1 MAQLF
6 ETKIRYDKIQENGA
20 VKKVTEAYLVDALS
34 FTEAEA
40 RIIEEMTPYISG
52 DFSVAA
58 IKRTKIAE
66 IFFTSDVA
74 LAIGKYNSDIE
85 KALVRKDAKLLDKA
99 TSGDELIKAVNNT
112 DSRWYLFTVSF
123 ITLDEKSGKEK
134 KSSTQILVESSDITA
149 AKERFNEGMR
159 GTMADYEIAGINETN
174 YLEVF
179 KYSDKE
185 K

>member
-20 VKKVTEAYLVDALS
+20 VKKVTEAYLVDALT

-52 DFSVAA
+52 DFSVVA

-66 IFFTSDVA
+66 VFWNPEA
-74 LAIGKYNSDIE
+74 E
-85 KALVRKDAKLLDKA
+85 KWWTVK
-99 TSGDELIKAVNNT
+99 VN
-112 DSRWYLFTVSF
+112 F
-123 ITLDEKSGKEK
+123 ITLDDKTGVEK
-134 KSSTQILVESSDITA
+134 KSASLILVQADDDASARE
-149 AKERFNEGMR
+149 KFNEGMR
-159 GTMADYEIAGINETN
+159 DTMADYEIAGINETN

-179 KYSDKE
+179 KYSDKG

>member
-20 VKKVTEAYLVDALS
+20 VKKVTEAYLVDALT

-40 RIIEEMTPYISG
+40 RIIEEMAPYISG
-52 DFSVAA
+52 EFSVVA

-66 IFFTSDVA
+66 VFWNPEA
-74 LAIGKYNSDIE
+74 E
-85 KALVRKDAKLLDKA
+85 KWWTVK
-99 TSGDELIKAVNNT
+99 VN
-112 DSRWYLFTVSF
+112 F
-123 ITLDEKSGKEK
+123 ITLDEKTGVEK
-134 KSSTQILVESSDITA
+134 KSASLILVQADDDASARE
-149 AKERFNEGMR
+149 KFNEGMK

-179 KYSDKE
+179 KYSDKG

>member
-20 VKKVTEAYLVDALS
+20 VKKVTEAYLVDALT

-52 DFSVAA
+52 EFSVVA

-66 IFFTSDVA
+66 VFWNPEA
-74 LAIGKYNSDIE
+74 E
-85 KALVRKDAKLLDKA
+85 KWWTVK
-99 TSGDELIKAVNNT
+99 VN
-112 DSRWYLFTVSF
+112 F
-123 ITLDEKSGKEK
+123 ITLDEKNGVEK
-134 KSSTQILVESSDITA
+134 KSASLILVQADDDASARE
-149 AKERFNEGMR
+149 KFNEGMK

-179 KYSDKE
+179 KYSDKG

>member
-52 DFSVAA
+52 DFSVVA

-66 IFFTSDVA
+66 VFWNPEA
-74 LAIGKYNSDIE
+74 E
-85 KALVRKDAKLLDKA
+85 KWWTVK
-99 TSGDELIKAVNNT
+99 VN
-112 DSRWYLFTVSF
+112 F
-123 ITLDEKSGKEK
+123 ITLDEKSGVEK
-134 KSSTQILVESSDITA
+134 KSASLILVQADDDASARE
-149 AKERFNEGMR
+149 KFNEGMK

-179 KYSDKE
+179 NYKIKE
-185 K
+185 GV

>member
-52 DFSVAA
+52 DFCVVA

-66 IFFTSDVA
+66 VFWNPEA
-74 LAIGKYNSDIE
+74 E
-85 KALVRKDAKLLDKA
+85 KWWTVK
-99 TSGDELIKAVNNT
+99 VN
-112 DSRWYLFTVSF
+112 F
-123 ITLDEKSGKEK
+123 ITLDEKSGVEK
-134 KSSTQILVESSDITA
+134 KSASLILVQADDDASARE
-149 AKERFNEGMR
+149 KFNEGMK
-159 GTMADYEIAGINETN
+159 GTMAAYEIAGINETN
-174 YLEVF
+174 YIEVF

>member
-20 VKKVTEAYLVDALS
+20 VKKVTEAYLMDALT

-52 DFSVAA
+52 DFSVVA

-66 IFFTSDVA
+66 VFWNPEA
-74 LAIGKYNSDIE
+74 E
-85 KALVRKDAKLLDKA
+85 KWWTVK
-99 TSGDELIKAVNNT
+99 VN
-112 DSRWYLFTVSF
+112 F
-123 ITLDEKSGKEK
+123 ITLDDKTGVEK
-134 KSSTQILVESSDITA
+134 KSASLILVQADDDASARE
-149 AKERFNEGMR
+149 KFNEGMR
-159 GTMADYEIAGINETN
+159 DTMADYEIAGINETN

-179 KYSDKE
+179 KYSDGE
-185 K
+185 

>member
-20 VKKVTEAYLVDALS
+20 VKKVTEAYLVDALT

-52 DFSVAA
+52 DFSVVA

-66 IFFTSDVA
+66 VFWNPEA
-74 LAIGKYNSDIE
+74 E
-85 KALVRKDAKLLDKA
+85 KWWTVK
-99 TSGDELIKAVNNT
+99 VN
-112 DSRWYLFTVSF
+112 F
-123 ITLDEKSGKEK
+123 ITLDEKSGVEK
-134 KSSTQILVESSDITA
+134 KSASLILVQADDDASARE
-149 AKERFNEGMR
+149 KFNEGMKD
-159 GTMADYEIAGINETN
+159 TMADYEIAGINETN

>member
-20 VKKVTEAYLVDALS
+20 VKKVTEAYLVDALT

-52 DFSVAA
+52 DFSVVA

-66 IFFTSDVA
+66 IFWNPEA
-74 LAIGKYNSDIE
+74 E
-85 KALVRKDAKLLDKA
+85 KWWTVK
-99 TSGDELIKAVNNT
+99 VN
-112 DSRWYLFTVSF
+112 F
-123 ITLDEKSGKEK
+123 ITLDDKTGVEK
-134 KSSTQILVESSDITA
+134 KSASLILVQADDDASARE
-149 AKERFNEGMR
+149 KFNEGMR
-159 GTMADYEIAGINETN
+159 DTMADYEIAGINETN

-179 KYSDKE
+179 KYSDKG

>member
-20 VKKVTEAYLVDALS
+20 VKKVTQAYLVDALS

-52 DFSVAA
+52 DFSVVA

-66 IFFTSDVA
+66 VFWNPEA
-74 LAIGKYNSDIE
+74 E
-85 KALVRKDAKLLDKA
+85 KWWTVK
-99 TSGDELIKAVNNT
+99 VN
-112 DSRWYLFTVSF
+112 F
-123 ITLDEKSGKEK
+123 ITLDEKTGVEK
-134 KSSTQILVESSDITA
+134 KSASLILVQADDDASARE
-149 AKERFNEGMR
+149 KFNEGMK

-174 YLEVF
+174 YIEVF

>member
-20 VKKVTEAYLVDALS
+20 VKKVTEAYLVDALT

-52 DFSVAA
+52 DFSVVA

-66 IFFTSDVA
+66 VFWNPEA
-74 LAIGKYNSDIE
+74 E
-85 KALVRKDAKLLDKA
+85 KWWTVK
-99 TSGDELIKAVNNT
+99 VN
-112 DSRWYLFTVSF
+112 F
-123 ITLDEKSGKEK
+123 ITLDEKTGVEK
-134 KSSTQILVESSDITA
+134 KSASLILVQADDDASARE
-149 AKERFNEGMR
+149 KFNEGMK

-174 YLEVF
+174 YIEVF

>member
-20 VKKVTEAYLVDALS
+20 VKKVTEAYLVDAMT

-52 DFSVAA
+52 DFSVVA

-66 IFFTSDVA
+66 VFWNPEA
-74 LAIGKYNSDIE
+74 E
-85 KALVRKDAKLLDKA
+85 KWWTVK
-99 TSGDELIKAVNNT
+99 VN
-112 DSRWYLFTVSF
+112 F
-123 ITLDEKSGKEK
+123 ITLDEKTGVEK
-134 KSSTQILVESSDITA
+134 KSASLILVQADDDASARE
-149 AKERFNEGMR
+149 KFNEGMH

-179 KYSDKE
+179 KYSAK
-185 K
+185 KK

>member
-20 VKKVTEAYLVDALS
+20 VKKVTEAYLVDALL

-52 DFSVAA
+52 DFSVVA

-66 IFFTSDVA
+66 VFW
-74 LAIGKYNSDIE
+74 NSEAE
-85 KALVRKDAKLLDKA
+85 KWWTVK
-99 TSGDELIKAVNNT
+99 VN
-112 DSRWYLFTVSF
+112 F
-123 ITLDEKSGKEK
+123 ITLDDKTGVEK
-134 KSSTQILVESSDITA
+134 KSASLILVQADDDASARE
-149 AKERFNEGMR
+149 KFNEGMR
-159 GTMADYEIAGINETN
+159 DTMADYEIAGINETN

-179 KYSDKE
+179 KYSDKG

>member
-20 VKKVTEAYLVDALS
+20 VKKVTEAYLVDALT

-40 RIIEEMTPYISG
+40 RIIKEMTPYISG
-52 DFSVAA
+52 EFSVVA

-66 IFFTSDVA
+66 VFWNPEAEKWWTVKVNFFS
-74 LAIGKYNSDIE
+74 
-85 KALVRKDAKLLDKA
+85 
-99 TSGDELIKAVNNT
+99 
-112 DSRWYLFTVSF
+112 
-123 ITLDEKSGKEK
+123 LDEKTGVEK
-134 KSSTQILVESSDITA
+134 KSASLILVQADDDASARE
-149 AKERFNEGMR
+149 KFNEGMK

-179 KYSDKE
+179 SYKAKE
-185 K
+185 GV

>member
-6 ETKIRYDKIQENGA
+6 ETKILYDKIQENGA

-99 TSGDELIKAVNNT
+99 TSGDELIKAVNNNA
-112 DSRWYLFTVSF
+112 S
-123 ITLDEKSGKEK
+123 SG
-134 KSSTQILVESSDITA
+134 
-149 AKERFNEGMR
+149 
-159 GTMADYEIAGINETN
+159 
-174 YLEVF
+174 
-179 KYSDKE
+179 
-185 K
+185 

>member
-20 VKKVTEAYLVDALS
+20 MKKVTEAYLVDALT

-40 RIIEEMTPYISG
+40 RIIEEMTPCISG
-52 DFSVAA
+52 EFSVVA

-66 IFFTSDVA
+66 VFWNPEA
-74 LAIGKYNSDIE
+74 E
-85 KALVRKDAKLLDKA
+85 KWWTVK
-99 TSGDELIKAVNNT
+99 VN
-112 DSRWYLFTVSF
+112 F
-123 ITLDEKSGKEK
+123 ITLDEKTGVEK
-134 KSSTQILVESSDITA
+134 KSTSLILVQADNDVSARE
-149 AKERFNEGMR
+149 KFNEGMK
-159 GTMADYEIAGINETN
+159 GTMSDYEIAGINETN

-179 KYSDKE
+179 KYSDTE

>member
-6 ETKIRYDKIQENGA
+6 ETKIRYDKIQENGE
-20 VKKVTEAYLVDALS
+20 VKKVTEAYLVDALT

-52 DFSVAA
+52 EFSVVA

-66 IFFTSDVA
+66 VFWNPEA
-74 LAIGKYNSDIE
+74 E
-85 KALVRKDAKLLDKA
+85 KWWTVK
-99 TSGDELIKAVNNT
+99 VN
-112 DSRWYLFTVSF
+112 F
-123 ITLDEKSGKEK
+123 ITLDEKTGVEK
-134 KSSTQILVESSDITA
+134 RSASLILVQADDDASARE
-149 AKERFNEGMR
+149 KFNEGMK

-179 KYSDKE
+179 GYKAKE
-185 K
+185 GI

>member
-20 VKKVTEAYLVDALS
+20 VKKVTEAYLVDALT

-52 DFSVAA
+52 DFSVVA

-66 IFFTSDVA
+66 VFWNPEA
-74 LAIGKYNSDIE
+74 E
-85 KALVRKDAKLLDKA
+85 KWWTVK
-99 TSGDELIKAVNNT
+99 VN
-112 DSRWYLFTVSF
+112 F
-123 ITLDEKSGKEK
+123 ITLDEKTGVEK
-134 KSSTQILVESSDITA
+134 KSASLILVQADDDASARE
-149 AKERFNEGMR
+149 KFNEGMK

-179 KYSDKE
+179 KYSDKG

>member
-40 RIIEEMTPYISG
+40 RIIEEMIPYISG
-52 DFSVAA
+52 DFSVVA

-66 IFFTSDVA
+66 VFWNPEA
-74 LAIGKYNSDIE
+74 E
-85 KALVRKDAKLLDKA
+85 KWWTVK
-99 TSGDELIKAVNNT
+99 VN
-112 DSRWYLFTVSF
+112 F
-123 ITLDEKSGKEK
+123 ITLDEKSGVEK
-134 KSSTQILVESSDITA
+134 KSASLILVQADDDASARE
-149 AKERFNEGMR
+149 KFNEGMK

>member
-20 VKKVTEAYLVDALS
+20 VKKVTEAYLVDALT

-40 RIIEEMTPYISG
+40 RIIEEMKPYISG
-52 DFSVAA
+52 DFSVVV
-58 IKRTKIAE
+58 KRTKIAE
-66 IFFTSDVA
+66 VFWNPEA
-74 LAIGKYNSDIE
+74 E
-85 KALVRKDAKLLDKA
+85 KWWTVK
-99 TSGDELIKAVNNT
+99 VN
-112 DSRWYLFTVSF
+112 F
-123 ITLDEKSGKEK
+123 ITLDDKTGVEK
-134 KSSTQILVESSDITA
+134 KSASLILVQADDDASARE
-149 AKERFNEGMR
+149 KFNEGMK

>member
-1 MAQLF
+1 MNLF
-6 ETKIRYDKIQENGA
+6 ETKVRYSKVLENGK
-20 VKKVTEAYLVDALS
+20 VKEVTESYLVDALS

-52 DFSVAA
+52 DFSVVA

-66 IFFTSDVA
+66 VFDTSA
-74 LAIGKYNSDIE
+74 IELAIGKQNSDVE

-112 DSRWYLFTVSF
+112 DSRWYLFTVAF

-134 KSSTQILVESSDITA
+134 KSNTQILVESSDITA
-149 AKERFNEGMR
+149 AKERFNDGMK
-159 GTMADYEIAGINETN
+159 GTMSDYEIAGINETK
-174 YLEVF
+174 YLELF
-179 KYSDKE
+179 GPDLPDSI
-185 K
+185 

>member
-1 MAQLF
+1 MEQLF

-20 VKKVTEAYLVDALS
+20 VKKVTEAYLVDALT

-40 RIIEEMTPYISG
+40 RIIEEMAPYISG
-52 DFSVAA
+52 EFSVVA

-66 IFFTSDVA
+66 VFWNPEA
-74 LAIGKYNSDIE
+74 E
-85 KALVRKDAKLLDKA
+85 KWWTVK
-99 TSGDELIKAVNNT
+99 VN
-112 DSRWYLFTVSF
+112 F
-123 ITLDEKSGKEK
+123 ITLDEKTGVEK
-134 KSSTQILVESSDITA
+134 KSASLILVQADDDASARE
-149 AKERFNEGMR
+149 KFNEGMK

-179 KYSDKE
+179 KYSDKG